1 VSLLPVEEA
10 IRRIVAGVDPL
21 DVETVALAEAPGR
34 TLAMPL
40 AARRTQPPFPA
51 SAMDGYA
58 LRAVDATVTAQL
70 KVIGMS
76 AAGRRFAGKIGPGET
91 VRIFTGAPVPPGA
104 DAVLI
109 QEHAELV
116 DERTMRPKEP
126 VAAGKNIRSAGLDFR
141 EGDVLLA
148 AGTRVG
154 MREVATAA
162 AMDHPTIPVRRR
174 PVVAIIATG
183 DELVA
188 PGTRP
193 GPDQIIASNSFG
205 IAAFVTANGGEPRDL
220 GIVGDTP
227 DALGA
232 AVERA
237 RGLPADVLVTLGGAS
252 VGEHDLV
259 KDVLAAKGMT
269 LDFWKIAMR
278 PGKPLMFGHLQKP
291 AGGPLRVL
299 GLPGNPVSSL
309 VCAILFLKPLMAVL
323 LGEPLTPPEEPGM
336 LGGPL
341 PANDGRQDYLRATMA
356 RPDQG
361 VPIATALPVQDSSM
375 LSALA
380 RAGCLIVRPPNAPA
394 ARAGEPCRII
404 RLP

>member
-1 VSLLPVEEA
+1 MSLLPVEDA
-10 IRRIVAGVDPL
+10 IARIIAGVAPL
-21 DVETVALAEAPGR
+21 EVERVALADAAGR
-34 TLAMPL
+34 TLAGPL

-58 LRAVDATVTAQL
+58 VRAADAKVTAQL

-76 AAGRRFAGKIGPGET
+76 AAGHRFTGTLGTGQA

-109 QEHAELV
+109 QEDADV
-116 DERTMRPKEP
+116 IDKATIRPRQNIT
-126 VAAGKNIRSAGLDFR
+126 VGKNVRVAGLDFR
-141 EGDVLLA
+141 EGDALLA
-148 AGTRVG
+148 AGTRLG
-154 MREVATAA
+154 MRELATAA
-162 AMDHPTIPVRRR
+162 AMDHATLAVRRR

-183 DELVA
+183 DELVV
-188 PGTRP
+188 PGAQP

-205 IAAFVTANGGEPRDL
+205 VAAFVAANGGEARDL

-227 DALGA
+227 EALGA

-237 RGLPADVLVTLGGAS
+237 RTLPADVLVTLGGAS

-259 KDVLAAKGMT
+259 KDVLGAKGMT

-278 PGKPLMFGHLQKP
+278 PGKPLMFGHLQRP
-291 AGGPLRVL
+291 GGAMRVL

-309 VCAILFLKPLMAVL
+309 VCTILFLKPLLAAL
-323 LGEPLTPPEEPGM
+323 LGEPQTSPEEPAV

-341 PANDGRQDYLRATMA
+341 PVNDGRQDYLRAA
-356 RPDQG
+356 LVQRGAGLPA
-361 VPIATALPVQDSSM
+361 ATAFRAQDSSM
-375 LSALA
+375 LSVLA
-380 RAGCLIVRPPNAPA
+380 MAACLIVRPPHAPA
-394 ARAGEPCRII
+394 AEAGELCRII